1 MRILVIDDERPT
13 LEMMELLLGAF
24 GHETLRAE
32 TGEEGLEVY
41 AEEQPDVVITDVKM
55 PGMDGIEVLSRI
67 KEMNPFTE
75 VIVVTGH
82 GDLDLAVKALNLNAT
97 DFIDKPLQRDAL
109 EQALKRAETRLEKSR
124 GEINEIEI
132 EDKDGIAVIKIHGNV
147 TSSTA
152 PYLRSAIDEAASR
165 GFQSAVL
172 AFDRHASINGGGISL
187 LDGIIKNG
195 GSQELKIALAGLAEN
210 FRRVLDMV
218 GVTKCTSIHDSVED
232 ALGALSSA

>member
-1 MRILVIDDERPT
+1 MKILIIDDEQPT

-24 GHETLRAE
+24 GHDTLRAE
-32 TGEEGLEVY
+32 NGEAGLSLFT
-41 AEEQPDVVITDVKM
+41 AERPDVVITDVKM

-67 KEMNPFTE
+67 KEMNPTTE

-109 EQALKRAETRLEKSR
+109 EQALKRAEARLEKSR
-124 GEINEIEI
+124 GEANDIEI
-132 EDKDGIAVIKIHGNV
+132 EHRGDIAVIKIHGNV

-152 PYLRSAIDEAASR
+152 PYLRNAIDEAATK
-165 GFQSAVL
+165 GFQRAVL

-195 GSQELKIALAGLAEN
+195 GSQKLMIALAGLAEN

-218 GVTKCTSIHDSVED
+218 GVSKRTTIHDSVDD
-232 ALGALSSA
+232 ALGALRQS

>member
-24 GHETLRAE
+24 GHSTFRAE
-32 TGEEGLEVY
+32 TGEEGLELF
-41 AEEQPDVVITDVKM
+41 AREMPDVVITDVKM
-55 PGMDGIEVLSRI
+55 PGMDGIEVLRRI
-67 KEMNPFTE
+67 KEINPTTE

-124 GEINEIEI
+124 GEANDIEVEHRGDI
-132 EDKDGIAVIKIHGNV
+132 VVIKIHGNV

-152 PYLRSAIDEAASR
+152 PYLRSAIDDAAAK
-165 GFQSAVL
+165 GFSQAIL
-172 AFDRHASINGGGISL
+172 AFDKHASINGGGISL
-187 LDGIIKNG
+187 LDGLLKNG
-195 GSQELKIALAGLAEN
+195 TSQRLRITLAGLADN

-218 GVTKCTSIHDSVED
+218 GVSKRTSIHDTVDD
-232 ALGALSSA
+232 ALFVLRKA